1 MIKNDT
7 IAAIATPPG
16 EGSIAIVRVSGPE
29 AIQIT
34 DKIFSGSVPSF
45 SSHTAHLG
53 TVSYNG
59 QQIDQ

>member
-45 SSHTAHLG
+45 LPTQH
-53 TVSYNG
+53 
-59 QQIDQ
+59 I